1 MGTRDLSCNSI
12 CDSFLY
18 NHTFKYST
26 AKIVNIVEL
35 NTDVGNTNCFTP
47 EQVRGFKLKQPNSY
61 NNNNRIYRCEV
72 PAWNPKQK
80 AGQQQTMST
89 KMQQS
94 NRLQNIKRGGRT
106 VYY

>member
-18 NHTFKYST
+18 NHTFEYST
-26 AKIVNIVEL
+26 AKIANIVEI

-61 NNNNRIYRCEV
+61 NNNNRVYRCEV
-72 PAWNPKQK
+72 AAWNPADV
-80 AGQQQTMST
+80 AGQQQNSST
-89 KMQQS
+89 KMRQS
-94 NRLQNIKRGGRT
+94 KAIQRYFRFS
-106 VYY
+106 